1 MKAILTLLKESC
13 LAWFKDNAP
22 SMSAA
27 LTFYAILS
35 LIPVL
40 IVATA
45 VAGLGFWQKLAETEA
60 LRQIQTV
67 FGETSARVLQAAV
80 LDAHRPAIGAIAGI
94 VGVVTIF
101 VGASGAFIELQDA
114 LNKIWKVE
122 HRPGSILLGAMK
134 QRLLSFSLVLGT
146 GFLLLLSLISSAA
159 LRVVHRFMGEML
171 SWPVSL
177 LELIDFLISFGVI
190 TLLLAMIFKVLPQTP
205 IAWCDVWSGAT
216 IASFLFTIG
225 KILIGIYLG
234 GSIAVSAYGA
244 VSSPLVILVWIYYS
258 AQILI
263 FGAEV
268 THVYANKHGSR
279 AKLSP
284 VGRLK

>member
-1 MKAILTLLKESC
+1 
-13 LAWFKDNAP
+13 
-22 SMSAA
+22 
-27 LTFYAILS
+27 
-35 LIPVL
+35 
-40 IVATA
+40 
-45 VAGLGFWQKLAETEA
+45 
-60 LRQIQTV
+60 
-67 FGETSARVLQAAV
+67 
-80 LDAHRPAIGAIAGI
+80 
-94 VGVVTIF
+94 
-101 VGASGAFIELQDA
+101 
-114 LNKIWKVE
+114 
-122 HRPGSILLGAMK
+122 
-134 QRLLSFSLVLGT
+134 
-146 GFLLLLSLISSAA
+146 
-159 LRVVHRFMGEML
+159 ML

-205 IAWCDVWSGAT
+205 IAWCDVWGGAT